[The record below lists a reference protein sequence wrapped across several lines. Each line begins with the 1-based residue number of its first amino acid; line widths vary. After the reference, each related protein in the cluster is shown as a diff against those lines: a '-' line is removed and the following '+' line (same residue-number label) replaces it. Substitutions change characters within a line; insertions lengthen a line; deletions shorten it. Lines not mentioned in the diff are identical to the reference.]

1 MPMRTFRSSTCG
13 GGHNTKD
20 NDLWIAATAKATGAV
35 LLTCDHDFDWLNPA
49 TITVYW
55 IAQVK

>member
-1 MPMRTFRSSTCG
+1 
-13 GGHNTKD
+13 
-20 NDLWIAATAKATGAV
+20 
-35 LLTCDHDFDWLNPA
+35 LTCDHDFDWLNPA